1 MNQSKTGKPKSA
13 LTKNSE
19 RSLLDKVLND
29 IFERELAAYA
39 DSPSEKRADSQT
51 TVKQTEVTVE
61 AKAELPQANQT
72 TQSNISNEHPAMQEF
87 VETSQDRDL
96 STKEETGEEQETQ
109 QETQFEYGEY
119 SDWSYETP
127 RPWLSIAEAARMLGR
142 SPRAVE
148 RSILG
153 RWGNKLPEGW
163 TGRKVRIDGQDE
175 WRVVPPPGFRV
186 KHSRKAYS
194 TKETNEPQGAEQA
207 DIAEEVDN
215 AFDCTAI
222 EDLVTKE
229 SPAPQ
234 SGQPDSNEGN
244 DMVYKNRKAEDPFT
258 LEKLLQ
264 SASQVVEKELASFG
278 LAVRSKRDKV
288 DKNYEDLE
296 ATTIVIDRSDEV
308 EKLLRELADCHREL
322 ADERRARLEEMR
334 MMNELQSSIRLLEV
348 NSRETR
354 ELKDDLVLA
363 QTALREHKR
372 VYNEFLAL
380 PWWKRLFVK
389 NPS

>member
-13 LTKNSE
+13 LAKNTE

-39 DSPSEKRADSQT
+39 DSPVQKRADNPVDTPQAPVSLDTEAQAL
-51 TVKQTEVTVE
+51 QTEETT
-61 AKAELPQANQT
+61 LSQQA
-72 TQSNISNEHPAMQEF
+72 SEHPAMQEF

-96 STKEETGEEQETQ
+96 KALDETSEEQEA
-109 QETQFEYGEY
+109 QFEYGEY

-127 RPWLSIAEAARMLGR
+127 RPWLSVQEAARMLGR

-186 KHSRKAYS
+186 KHSRKAFS
-194 TKETNEPQGAEQA
+194 TKASNEAQETAQVEST
-207 DIAEEVDN
+207 DLEEVDSTI
-215 AFDCTAI
+215 DCTTVETQTA
-222 EDLVTKE
+222 KE
-229 SPAPQ
+229 SPTAQ
-234 SGQPDSNEGN
+234 SVQTGSNEEN

-278 LAVRSKRDKV
+278 LAVRTKRDKGEV
-288 DKNYEDLE
+288 KNYEDLE

-322 ADERRARLEEMR
+322 AEERRARMEDLR
-334 MMNELQSSIRLLEV
+334 MMNELQSSVRLLEV

-354 ELKDDLVLA
+354 ELKEDLVLA
-363 QTALREHKR
+363 QSALKEHKR

>member
-1 MNQSKTGKPKSA
+1 MNQSKTAKPKSTLA
-13 LTKNSE
+13 KNSE

-39 DSPSEKRADSQT
+39 DSPTEKRADSQ
-51 TVKQTEVTVE
+51 VKTSQTEVALQT
-61 AKAELPQANQT
+61 KAELPQA
-72 TQSNISNEHPAMQEF
+72 TQSTTAISNEHPAMQEF

-96 STKEETGEEQETQ
+96 STKEAASEE

-194 TKETNEPQGAEQA
+194 TKDTSESQSA
-207 DIAEEVDN
+207 DLADLEEEKEEIVDN

-222 EDLVTKE
+222 EEQVTKV

-234 SGQPDSNEGN
+234 SVQSGSNEEN

-258 LEKLLQ
+258 LEKLFQ

-278 LAVRSKRDKV
+278 LAVRSKRDKG

-296 ATTIVIDRSDEV
+296 TTTIVIDRSDEV

-322 ADERRARLEEMR
+322 AEERRARMEEMR

>member
-13 LTKNSE
+13 LTKNTE

-39 DSPSEKRADSQT
+39 DSPVQKRADK
-51 TVKQTEVTVE
+51 TVETEEAPVSLATKTEVLKTE
-61 AKAELPQANQT
+61 ENTANQ
-72 TQSNISNEHPAMQEF
+72 QSSEHPAMQEF

-96 STKEETGEEQETQ
+96 KALDETSEE

-127 RPWLSIAEAARMLGR
+127 RPWLSVAEAARMLGR

-186 KHSRKAYS
+186 KHSRKAFS
-194 TKETNEPQGAEQA
+194 AKASNETQDTAQA
-207 DIAEEVDN
+207 DLGDIEEVESTI
-215 AFDCTAI
+215 DCTTVETQTI
-222 EDLVTKE
+222 KE
-229 SPAPQ
+229 SPTQQ
-234 SGQPDSNEGN
+234 SVQTGSNEEN

-278 LAVRSKRDKV
+278 LAVRSKRDKGEV
-288 DKNYEDLE
+288 KNYEELE

-322 ADERRARLEEMR
+322 AEERRARMEDLR
-334 MMNELQSSIRLLEV
+334 MMNELQSSVRLLEV

-354 ELKDDLVLA
+354 ELKEDLVLA
-363 QTALREHKR
+363 QTALQEHKR
-372 VYNEFLAL
+372 AYNEFLAL

>member
-1 MNQSKTGKPKSA
+1 MNQSKTGKAKSA

-39 DSPSEKRADSQT
+39 DSPSPKRADSKT
-51 TVKQTEVTVE
+51 TVNQTEVTAEVE
-61 AKAELPQANQT
+61 AKADLPEANQT

-96 STKEETGEEQETQ
+96 STKEETSEE

-194 TKETNEPQGAEQA
+194 TKETSEPQVAEQA
-207 DIAEEVDN
+207 DLEEELVDN

-222 EDLVTKE
+222 ADLVTKE
-229 SPAPQ
+229 SPAQQ

-278 LAVRSKRDKV
+278 LAVRSKRDKG

-322 ADERRARLEEMR
+322 AEERRARMEEMR

>member
-39 DSPSEKRADSQT
+39 DSPSPKRADSQT
-51 TVKQTEVTVE
+51 TVKQTEVSE
-61 AKAELPQANQT
+61 QAKAELPQPNQT

-96 STKEETGEEQETQ
+96 STKEETGEE

-194 TKETNEPQGAEQA
+194 TKDSNEPQGAEQA
-207 DIAEEVDN
+207 DIAEEEDN

-229 SPAPQ
+229 SPAPP
-234 SGQPDSNEGN
+234 SLQPDSNG
-244 DMVYKNRKAEDPFT
+244 
-258 LEKLLQ
+258 
-264 SASQVVEKELASFG
+264 
-278 LAVRSKRDKV
+278 
-288 DKNYEDLE
+288 
-296 ATTIVIDRSDEV
+296 
-308 EKLLRELADCHREL
+308 
-322 ADERRARLEEMR
+322 
-334 MMNELQSSIRLLEV
+334 
-348 NSRETR
+348 
-354 ELKDDLVLA
+354 
-363 QTALREHKR
+363 
-372 VYNEFLAL
+372 
-380 PWWKRLFVK
+380 
-389 NPS
+389 

>member
-1 MNQSKTGKPKSA
+1 M
-13 LTKNSE
+13 
-19 RSLLDKVLND
+19 
-29 IFERELAAYA
+29 
-39 DSPSEKRADSQT
+39 
-51 TVKQTEVTVE
+51 
-61 AKAELPQANQT
+61 
-72 TQSNISNEHPAMQEF
+72 
-87 VETSQDRDL
+87 
-96 STKEETGEEQETQ
+96 
-109 QETQFEYGEY
+109 
-119 SDWSYETP
+119 
-127 RPWLSIAEAARMLGR
+127 
-142 SPRAVE
+142 
-148 RSILG
+148 
-153 RWGNKLPEGW
+153 
-163 TGRKVRIDGQDE
+163 
-175 WRVVPPPGFRV
+175 
-186 KHSRKAYS
+186 
-194 TKETNEPQGAEQA
+194 
-207 DIAEEVDN
+207 
-215 AFDCTAI
+215 
-222 EDLVTKE
+222 
-229 SPAPQ
+229 
-234 SGQPDSNEGN
+234 
-244 DMVYKNRKAEDPFT
+244 
-258 LEKLLQ
+258 Q